1 MVVVMANTIRFSWS
15 RLLSCLKPAISMSKV
30 PLDKH
35 FIGDWCRVTGGFWN
49 TKTNGFVSSADF
61 WAKRPN
67 KAQSSEKP
75 LSQHPSPVAA
85 PQIASDPSPVA
96 APQFASDPSPV
107 AAPQV
112 ASDPSPVAAPQV
124 ASDPSPVAAPQ
135 VASDPSP
142 VAAPQVASVSP
153 TNDSDFSA
161 SDDSSAAEVSGDVS
175 APAVSGQPASSV
187 NSGAASQQ
195 DTPSRNILVDR

>member
-15 RLLSCLKPAISMSKV
+15 RLLSCLKPAVSMSKV

-67 KAQSSEKP
+67 KAQSTEEP

-96 APQFASDPSPV
+96 APQ
-107 AAPQV
+107 V
-112 ASDPSPVAAPQV
+112 ASDPSPVAAPQI
-124 ASDPSPVAAPQ
+124 
-135 VASDPSP
+135 ASDPSP

-153 TNDSDFSA
+153 TNDLDFSA
-161 SDDSSAAEVSGDVS
+161 NHDSSAAEVSSDVS

-195 DTPSRNILVDR
+195 DTPSMTIIVD